1 MSVTIFK
8 RKVNKRMPSTRAIKE
23 FVAVILSKEGV
34 KGSVS
39 VIFVDDLYI
48 RELNKRYRKVDRETD
63 VLSFPLQDEFQ
74 KDFLGEIYIS
84 VERAA
89 QQAEEYGEEFHK
101 EIFRLITH
109 GLLHLIGYDDRDKKG
124 EREMREKEEEYLK
137 TPPQP

>member
-1 MSVTIFK
+1 MSVTIFN
-8 RKVNKRMPSTRAIKE
+8 RKIKKNIPSTRAMKE
-23 FVAVILSKEGV
+23 FVAEILSKEGA

-39 VIFVDDLYI
+39 IIFVDDPYI
-48 RELNKRYRKVDRETD
+48 RGLNKRYRKVDRETD

-89 QQAEEYGEEFHK
+89 QQAEEYGEEFRK

-109 GLLHLIGYDDRDKKG
+109 GLLHLLGYDDRDKKG
-124 EREMREKEEEYLK
+124 VREMREKEKKYLK
-137 TPPQP
+137 APL